1 MSSPKFLIIFINLF
15 SIICTQGLMNGY
27 GVGSLFENQGSVSGS
42 NGLSK
47 LSSSFMDNVSISNPS
62 TWQNLDYTY
71 LSVSYSFD
79 EALMKRNSSLNGYS
93 NLSNISWIVPIKS
106 KSSLGLSLAPYSD
119 QRIDVLADST
129 INFIAFGDTLE
140 SIKKIERA
148 GGIVSFKLGG
158 SRVLNSKF
166 TIGTAFNF
174 LFGSSR
180 NSESIQINAT
190 SPVIQKSRQRYSG
203 LLNEVFLNFKINE
216 KNKFFTSFLIT
227 LNPLN
232 VANRKKPLF
241 DDVNNNEYYDY
252 FSPLYDFPHP
262 DSLTYPDEERLKNV
276 HTPSSYHLAYESKFN
291 NRSTFSLELGSYSDN
306 FKSNTSIQIP
316 LNKTISSVRTQK
328 ILFTR
333 FSDKLSLS
341 VLDKIIMRFGIQNKK
356 SILEKN
362 NEDEI
367 SEFGISTGLGL
378 RFKKIGNQI
387 DINYYFGLRDYE
399 IINQKE
405 YFQQVQLST
414 SLADLWFVKRRQ
426 K

>member
-1 MSSPKFLIIFINLF
+1 MSNLKFLIISINLI
-15 SIICTQGLMNGY
+15 SVVYTQGMMNGY
-27 GVGSLFENQGSVSGS
+27 GIGSLFESQGSINGS

-47 LSSSFMDNVSISNPS
+47 LSPSFMDNVSISNPS
-62 TWQNLDYTY
+62 TWQNMDYTY

-79 EALMKRNSSLNGYS
+79 EALIKKNSSLNGYS
-93 NLSNISWIVPIKS
+93 SLSNISWIVPIKS
-106 KSSLGLSLAPYSD
+106 KSSLGLSLSPYSD
-119 QRIDVLADST
+119 QRIDLLADST
-129 INFIAFGDTLE
+129 ITFVAFGDTLE
-140 SIKKIERA
+140 STKKIERF

-166 TIGTAFNF
+166 TFGTMFNF

-180 NSESIQINAT
+180 NSESIQFSSS
-190 SPVIQKSRQRYSG
+190 SPVIQKSRQRYTG
-203 LLNEVFLNFKINE
+203 LLNEFFLNFKINE
-216 KNKFFTSFLIT
+216 KNKLFASYLTT

-262 DSLTYPDEERLKNV
+262 DSLNYEDEERLKNV
-276 HTPSSYHLAYESKFN
+276 HSPSSYHLAYEFKLN
-291 NRSTFSLELGSYSDN
+291 NRSTFSVETGSYSDN
-306 FKSNTSIQIP
+306 YKSNTNIQIP
-316 LNKTISSVRTQK
+316 LNKTISSIRTQK
-328 ILFTR
+328 VLFTR

-341 VLDKIIMRFGIQNKK
+341 VVDKIIMRFGLQNKR

-362 NEDEI
+362 KLDKI
-367 SEFGISTGLGL
+367 SEIGFSTGLGL

-387 DINYYFGLRDYE
+387 DINYYYGLRDYE